1 MSLTFVSSRYL
12 ADNLLLP
19 VQQAQAQLATATTEE
34 STGQYANLGLQ
45 LGDQSGYEL
54 SLKEQVEQLQA
65 LTAGNSVVSTNLSTA
80 QAALSSMSASAKT
93 TITDLT
99 SWTASA
105 NSGAQ
110 LQTIGQSA
118 LQELISSGNATSGD
132 TYVFGGINSATAP
145 LADYF
150 SSSTSAA
157 KTAVDQAFQSEFGCL
172 PTDAA
177 AADITASQMQSF
189 LSGSF
194 ADLFSG
200 SNWTSDWSSAS
211 SVNTTAEIA
220 PGEKATTSTNTNT
233 TAFQQLAEAY
243 TMLAEFGGSSLS
255 SSTQQAV
262 ASAATSLITKGQSS
276 LTDAQAA
283 LGATQSQVTDAN
295 SAMSAQLTLVEQR
308 GNTLDDV
315 DQTATAAQI
324 TSLTN
329 QIQMAYELTA
339 RLQQLN
345 LAQYLPVP

>member
-1 MSLTFVSSRYL
+1 MSLTFVSSQYL
-12 ADNLLLP
+12 ADNLVLP

-80 QAALSSMSASAKT
+80 QAALSSMSTSAKT

-110 LQTIGQSA
+110 LQTIGQTA
-118 LQELISSGNATSGD
+118 LQELISSANATSGD

-150 SSSTSAA
+150 SSTTSAA
-157 KTAVDQAFQSEFGCL
+157 KTAVDDAFQSAFGCL

-220 PGEKATTSTNTNT
+220 PGESVTTSTNANT
-233 TAFQQLAEAY
+233 PAFQQLAEAY
-243 TMLAEFGGSSLS
+243 TMLAEFGVSSLS
-255 SSTQQAV
+255 SSAQQAV
-262 ASAATSLITKGQSS
+262 ASAATSLITEGQNS

-295 SAMSAQLTLVEQR
+295 SGMSAQLTLVEQQV
-308 GNTLDDV
+308 NTLDDV